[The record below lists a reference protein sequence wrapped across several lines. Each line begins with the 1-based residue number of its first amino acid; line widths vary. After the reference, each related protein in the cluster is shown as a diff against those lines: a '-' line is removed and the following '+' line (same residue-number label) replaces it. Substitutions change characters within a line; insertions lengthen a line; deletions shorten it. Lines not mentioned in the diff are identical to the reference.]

1 MEMLRK
7 KVRYGDFVVGIIFLI
22 GLVWA
27 VWWPVRQVFTVEVE
41 YAGALP
47 GVWTQLFYRGAG
59 EDFTEEN
66 SIGGDVPDGYV
77 RYELGRKYSGI
88 EGLRIDPS
96 NGEEVF
102 AIKAIKYFVNDTEAI
117 CYRFDEIE
125 EHFTINNGS
134 YLVDEANG
142 ELSITPVGNDVNMI
156 AKAEHI
162 GRLVEEK
169 ADALV
174 GKDITLRMSGLF
186 FLALVGLCIV
196 HFGERLLIFLD
207 GIFSEK
213 SSRFCALTVILMFVS
228 MIMVCM
234 IAFSSELGVH
244 PDEWDV
250 VACLKYG
257 MTHWFPPDV
266 RDAQVAGTFSGY
278 GYTKLENGTWYF
290 LIFGKVAWLAQH
302 LFGAV
307 KWFRVPNVL
316 LFLVLG
322 YLYCKNIS
330 KKNWLILAAGI
341 SVQVFYIFSYT
352 TADAWD
358 FFLAFLVLLQL
369 TDENSILNQAVKL
382 PAKGKNIFRHVLLGV
397 LFGMLFLGKQVYWVV
412 LLLSFIVLLFQ
423 LLEDSKDEKKVRMR
437 NYGIIIGFFCLTV
450 LTRYGFD
457 FYHYGFEG
465 AQIKEELEIKYA
477 DYDKNPTTP
486 AEERC
491 ITYHMYENG
500 SKLYKLFEE
509 KPEWFKDTYR
519 SFCGLVDD
527 KETPEVYYSVMGVL
541 YLFLYL
547 CLSYFN
553 LKKENTTVRK
563 VEFSLLTA
571 VMIMNLIASILNSYL
586 IDCQSQGR
594 YLLPVV
600 IVAGY
605 MGYRTPEAFEKKYFK
620 LAALSVNVLSVWY
633 FAIRAWEMLIGI

>member
-1 MEMLRK
+1 MELLRK
-7 KVRYGDFVVGIIFLI
+7 KVRYGDFVVGIIFLL
-22 GLVWA
+22 GLMWA
-27 VWWPVRQVFTVEVE
+27 VLWPVRQVLTVEVE

-47 GVWTQLFYRGAG
+47 GVWTQLFYREAG
-59 EDFTEEN
+59 EDFAEEN
-66 SIGGDVPDGYV
+66 SIGGDVPEGYV
-77 RYELGRKYSGI
+77 RYELGRKYSEI

-96 NGEEVF
+96 NGEDVF
-102 AIKAIKYFVNDTEAI
+102 TIKAIKYYINDAEAI
-117 CYRFDEIE
+117 CYRYDEIE
-125 EHFTINNGS
+125 EHFTINNAS
-134 YLVDEANG
+134 YLVDEAN
-142 ELSITPVGNDVNMI
+142 EVLSITPSGNDVNMV

-162 GRLVEEK
+162 GKMIDEK
-169 ADALV
+169 ADALE
-174 GKDITLRMSGLF
+174 GEDIKSRISGLII
-186 FLALVGLCIV
+186 LALAGLFIV
-196 HFGERLLIFLD
+196 HFGEKLLAFLD
-207 GIFSEK
+207 DIFSEK
-213 SSRFCALTVILMFVS
+213 SGWFHAFAVIMMFVS
-228 MIMVCM
+228 MLVVCM
-234 IAFSSELGVH
+234 IAFSSKLGVH

-257 MTHWFPPDV
+257 MTHWFPPDI

-290 LIFGKVAWLAQH
+290 LIFGKVAWIAQH

-316 LFLVLG
+316 LFLLLG

-330 KKNWLILAAGI
+330 KRNWLILAGGI
-341 SVQVFYIFSYT
+341 SVQAFYIFSYT

-358 FFLAFLVLLQL
+358 FFLAFVVLLQL
-369 TDENSILNQAVKL
+369 TDENSILNKTVKL
-382 PAKGKNIFRHVLLGV
+382 SESGKNIFGHILLGV

-412 LLLSFIVLLFQ
+412 LLLSFIVLLFE
-423 LLEDSKDEKKVRMR
+423 LLQASKDEKKVRIR

-465 AQIKEELEIKYA
+465 AQIKEELEMQYA

-486 AEERC
+486 VEERC

-500 SKLYKLFEE
+500 SKLYELFEE

-527 KETPEVYYSVMGVL
+527 KETSEIYYTVMGVL
-541 YLFLYL
+541 YIFLYL

-553 LKKENTTVRK
+553 MKKENTTMRK

-605 MGYRTPEAFEKKYFK
+605 MGYMTPEAFERKYFK
-620 LAALSVNVLSVWY
+620 LAALSANVLSVWY
-633 FAIRAWEMLIGI
+633 FAVRALEMFVGI